1 METILCPPG
10 VPCRLGW
17 WNIPIPLRIVFFVTM
32 AIAVGIMV
40 YGIVQRVRLWRK
52 GLPEAGFDRLW
63 ARLVRTFKYA
73 VVQIRILRQRYPAAM
88 HLGLFWGMVLLFI
101 GTILGS
107 LDTDV
112 FELIFNAKLLRGD
125 FYLLEK
131 VVLDLAALFV
141 LVGLGLAIYRRYVVK
156 PDRLN
161 TDWRFNFTLPLLAF
175 IILTGLFVE
184 AFRLAALKPAWAP
197 FSIVAYPLSLPF
209 RGLSEGAAAGV
220 HRVLWI
226 IHFIGVAVIFAT
238 LPLTNLFHIFTSP
251 ANIFVAPFRVKGAL
265 KPIANLETAEELGV
279 SKLTHLPWPRLVNVD
294 ACTECGRCQAVCPAY
309 AAQQP
314 LSPKKLVLDLRGA
327 LTETG
332 RQRIETDK
340 RITAG
345 SPDHLVT
352 QSPGHPSTGS
362 ELALRPLPSTS
373 RGATKGQALVGDVI
387 KHETL
392 WSCTTC
398 YACVYEC
405 PVLIEQVDDVVDMR
419 RYLALMEGDIPSSLA
434 TTLTNIE
441 RSGNPWKQPKR
452 KRGAW
457 TQGLD
462 FEVPVMKNVGEEG
475 VDVLWW
481 VGCAGAYDP
490 RNQKVTKAIAKIL
503 HVAGVSFAILGDEET
518 CTGDSARR
526 AGNEYLFQTLAKA
539 NIETLNQ
546 YKFKL
551 ILTQCPHCYN
561 TLLNEYPQFGGNYQV
576 MHHTQYI
583 EALLAE
589 ENIKVRRG
597 SVADRP
603 QQRGGDQPQHNGRI
617 TFHDPCYLGRYN
629 DEYEAPRYLARS
641 SGLELVE
648 MAQTRDKAMCC
659 GGGGARVWM
668 EDEGQV
674 RINYNRLAQIQ
685 ATGAREVGVA
695 CPFCMIMLEDA
706 KGARGVEDL
715 VVRDVAE
722 IVAEALISE

>member
-17 WNIPIPLRIVFFVTM
+17 WNIPIPLRIVFFAMM
-32 AIAVGIMV
+32 AIAAGIMV
-40 YGIVQRVRLWRK
+40 YYSVQRIKLWRQ
-52 GLPEAGFDRLW
+52 GQAEIGFDRFW
-63 ARLVRTFKYA
+63 ERVWRTLKYA
-73 VVQIRILRQRYPAAM
+73 IAQIKILRQRYPAAM
-88 HLGLFWGMVLLFI
+88 HLGIFWGMALLFV
-101 GTILGS
+101 GTVLGS

-112 FELIFNAKLLRGD
+112 FELIFNVKLLKGD

-161 TDWRFNFTLPLLAF
+161 TDWRFNFTLSLLAF

-209 RGLSEGAAAGV
+209 WGLGEGVVRGL
-220 HRVLWI
+220 HRALWI
-226 IHFIGVAVIFAT
+226 IHYTGVAVAFAT

-251 ANIFVAPFRVKGAL
+251 VNIFVAPFRNKGAL
-265 KPIANLETAEELGV
+265 RPIANLETAERLGA
-279 SKLTHLPWPRLVNVD
+279 SKLTDFPWPRLVNVD

-309 AAQQP
+309 AASQP

-327 LTETG
+327 LTASKAEERRSSG
-332 RQRIETDK
+332 
-340 RITAG
+340 AG
-345 SPDHLVT
+345 VNAPQHLSV
-352 QSPGHPSTGS
+352 S
-362 ELALRPLPSTS
+362 APLS
-373 RGATKGQALVGDVI
+373 LVGDVI

-398 YACVYEC
+398 YACVHEC
-405 PVLIEQVDDVVDMR
+405 PVLIEQVDDIVDMR
-419 RYLALMEGDIPSSLA
+419 RYLALMEGDIPQSLA

-441 RSGNPWKQPKR
+441 RAGNPWKQPKR
-452 KRGAW
+452 KRAAW
-457 TQGLD
+457 AQGLD
-462 FEVPVMKNVGEEG
+462 FEVPIMANVGEEG

-490 RNQKVTKAIAKIL
+490 RNQKVSKAVAKIL
-503 HVAGVSFAILGDEET
+503 HTAGVHFAILGEQET

-526 AGNEYLFQTLAKA
+526 AGNEYLFQQLAQQ
-539 NIETLNQ
+539 NIETLNG

-551 ILTQCPHCYN
+551 ILTQCPHCLN

-589 ENIKVRRG
+589 GQIKVKAE
-597 SVADRP
+597 VKAEVKAKDK
-603 QQRGGDQPQHNGRI
+603 I

-629 DEYEAPRYLARS
+629 DEYAAPRYLATAT
-641 SGLELVE
+641 GMKLVE
-648 MAQTRDKAMCC
+648 MEKSKSQAVCC
-659 GGGGARVWM
+659 GGGGARVWL
-668 EDEGQV
+668 EDEGDT

-685 ATGAREVGVA
+685 ASGAQEVGVA
-695 CPFCMIMLEDA
+695 CPFCMVMLEDA
-706 KGARGVEDL
+706 RGAKGVEDL

-722 IVAEALISE
+722 IVAEALIVE